1 MPNYE
6 AMTGFANGIKEGLM
20 AYQTMKQINRTN
32 QMEGLLKGVQE
43 GPNGLEFTPQKKQQM
58 ALEQARM
65 QREQS
70 FGDVSSPESLKYNQ
84 FAKETLGQQ
93 LPEGMSASDIK
104 TLLPSLLA
112 ARGQTLKAT
121 KAAPSDLDNELK
133 QARIDALKRGPIDKQ
148 PAVDFK
154 NATELRKEYNNRPE
168 VKTFRD
174 VSTQYDKIKFAAAND
189 SAAGDLSLIFGY
201 MKMLDPGSTVREG
214 EFANAQN
221 AAGVPEQIINK
232 YNQAKTGERLNP
244 NQRKDFLRQAEGLY
258 QSHKKSAEN
267 AKQEYV
273 DLADL
278 NNIRKENIFGKGL
291 LKNNAEIQSP
301 TQDQNLTQPSTNAHP
316 QDSTAVQ
323 WAKQNPKDP
332 RALTILKANGL

>member
-32 QMEGLLKGVQE
+32 QMEGLLKGIQE

-112 ARGQTLKAT
+112 ARGQTMKQKPAIDEEMLSLQKEKLKSEIN
-121 KAAPSDLDNELK
+121 KN
-133 QARIDALKRGPIDKQ
+133 KREPINKLGNGEE
-148 PAVDFK
+148 K
-154 NATELRKEYNNRPE
+154 NLPQN
-168 VKTFRD
+168 V
-174 VSTQYDKIKFAAAND
+174 FAAATYGQRIADANKQISD
-189 SAAGDLSLIFGY
+189 LIAGGYDPTTIGASAQ
-201 MKMLDPGSTVREG
+201 GSKYFPDILMSDNAKLMDQAQRNFINSVLRRESGSAISEG
-214 EFANAQN
+214 EFLSARKQYLPQQGDTPDVLKQKQRNREVAQ
-221 AAGVPEQIINK
+221 AG
-232 YNQAKTGERLNP
+232 LM
-244 NQRKDFLRQAEGLY
+244 AEG
-258 QSHKKSAEN
+258 
-267 AKQEYV
+267 AKALPRLQKNLPQ
-273 DLADL
+273 D
-278 NNIRKENIFGKGL
+278 NNGGGL
-291 LKNNAEIQSP
+291 IQSSSKP
-301 TQDQNLTQPSTNAHP
+301 A
-316 QDSTAVQ
+316 
-323 WAKQNPKDP
+323 WAK
-332 RALTILKANGL
+332 